1 MLVLSRDVNQSLVFL
16 VDGVEIARI
25 VIGRIKGETVK
36 LLIDAPAE
44 VQILRSELN
53 KSQEVRS

>member
-25 VIGRIKGETVK
+25 VIGRVKGETVK
-36 LLIDAPAE
+36 LLIDAPSE
-44 VQILRSELN
+44 VQVLRSELN